1 MVVVEG
7 VLIYS
12 LNLTPLYRGG
22 RVVEKHLR
30 PDPGN
35 APEEEALG
43 AVWSTL
49 SALCLDW
56 KLWDWVTNLFIPKE
70 TKPIFKKK
78 KKKVGQFLQTYHETQ
93 YADHIQQPQPS
104 TSLSVFLGRA

>member
-1 MVVVEG
+1 MVVEG

-78 KKKVGQFLQTYHETQ
+78 KKRWANSSKPTMKPSMQTTFNNLNP
-93 YADHIQQPQPS
+93 APP
-104 TSLSVFLGRA
+104 